1 MRKPN
6 VNSRL
11 ARARAVTGL
20 DQSAFAELVGISEP
34 QLAHMERGG
43 KKGRPLTPD
52 VAAKI
57 AVKTGISAYWLLGGG
72 DFKTPLALDGE
83 EYTQLKFDS
92 AKLLATAVQ
101 LGAVVADLPEVSRFK
116 HEREVLMARRA
127 NAWKEYLSGMLGE
140 VFDNVRDHDPG
151 SVEAI
156 GTELLSALWG
166 RSVSPVGGKL
176 KSVDEVMRSSKRR

>member
-20 DQSAFAELVGISEP
+20 DQRAFAEFVGISEP

-43 KKGRPLTPD
+43 KKGRTLTHD

-83 EYTQLKFDS
+83 EYTQLKFTE
-92 AKLLATAVQ
+92 AKILGAAVQ
-101 LGAVVADLPEVSRFK
+101 LDFPELAQLRS
-116 HEREVLMARRA
+116 ERAALMARRA
-127 NAWKEYLSGMLGE
+127 SAWKECLTGMLGE
-140 VFDNVRDHDPG
+140 VFDRVYPG

-156 GTELLSALWG
+156 GSELLSILRDHAKAND
-166 RSVSPVGGKL
+166 VSLFAGKVHG
-176 KSVDEVMRSSKRR
+176 VDEVMRSSKRR